1 MIGILQ
7 SSRTPIRHGL
17 THEEPTM
24 LKSLIGASAV
34 LAFGLFAAAVPSP
47 VAADDLDTVRERGV
61 LRVALS
67 GVYPPFSMTNDQNEV
82 VGFDVDIAKEIAER
96 LGVEAE
102 IITTAW
108 DGIIA
113 GLVTGRYDTIIASMS
128 ITPERQEVV
137 DFVGPYYSAGRTIFV
152 SEASDL
158 QSVDDLDG
166 RTLGVTLG
174 ETHEEWARDQADRN
188 WTLRTY
194 RGLNELV
201 LETRNGRIDGFVA
214 DSVAGTLAARE
225 SGTPLRSLELEGEDG
240 AAVDVGIAIRKDNP
254 ELAQAMQE
262 ALDAMMEDGT
272 YMDIAMEWIGS
283 DIR

>member
-1 MIGILQ
+1 
-7 SSRTPIRHGL
+7 
-17 THEEPTM
+17 M
-24 LKSLIGASAV
+24 LKSLLGASAM
-34 LAFGLFAAAVPSP
+34 LAFGLFAVAAPTP
-47 VAADDLDTVRERGV
+47 AAADDLDRIRDRGV

-82 VGFDVDIAKEIAER
+82 VGFDVDIAKEIASR

-113 GLVTGRYDTIIASMS
+113 GLVTGRFDTIIASMS

-152 SEASDL
+152 GEGSEF
-158 QSVDDLDG
+158 QDLDALNG

-174 ETHEEWARDQADRN
+174 ETHEEWARGQAGRD

-201 LETRNGRIDGFVA
+201 LEVRNGRIDGFVA
-214 DSVAGTLAARE
+214 DSVAGALAARE
-225 SGTPLRSLELEGEDG
+225 SGTPLRAIELPGDDG
-240 AAVDVGIAIRKDNP
+240 ASVDVGIAIRQGNP
-254 ELAQAMQE
+254 ELATAMQE

-272 YMDIAMEWIGS
+272 YMDIAMEWIGA